1 MGIEI
6 DNRKINNSNA
16 TYQNIEKVIN
26 GDETNIYKTTVFQ
39 INMNRSYE
47 LLTNKV
53 NYNEFYKKY
62 LNKFDELDNYAYH
75 LTFPYFNDKKY
86 EFTSKPLILGKKI
99 VNWIFGLSD
108 FPDKELIEFYHNLKL
123 EFDLVMIV
131 QFVDA
136 GKQILHIF
144 VAI

>member
-6 DNRKINNSNA
+6 DNRKINNANA

-39 INMNRSYE
+39 ININRSYE

-62 LNKFDELDNYAYH
+62 LNKFDELDNYAYN

-86 EFTSKPLILGKKI
+86 EFTS
-99 VNWIFGLSD
+99 
-108 FPDKELIEFYHNLKL
+108 
-123 EFDLVMIV
+123 
-131 QFVDA
+131 
-136 GKQILHIF
+136 
-144 VAI
+144 

>member
-75 LTFPYFNDKKY
+75 LTFH
-86 EFTSKPLILGKKI
+86 ILMTRNMNLL
-99 VNWIFGLSD
+99 VN
-108 FPDKELIEFYHNLKL
+108 H
-123 EFDLVMIV
+123 
-131 QFVDA
+131 
-136 GKQILHIF
+136 
-144 VAI
+144 

>member
-75 LTFPYFNDKKY
+75 
-86 EFTSKPLILGKKI
+86 
-99 VNWIFGLSD
+99 
-108 FPDKELIEFYHNLKL
+108 
-123 EFDLVMIV
+123 
-131 QFVDA
+131 
-136 GKQILHIF
+136 
-144 VAI
+144 